1 MNILA
6 IESASTICGAA
17 LFVED
22 KLKGIEEIN
31 FPRVHSEKLPVFIDK
46 LLKDNVITVG
56 ELDGIAVSSGPG
68 SFTGLRIGMSLA
80 KGLAAS
86 TGIPLI
92 PVPTLLE
99 MNQSVGYPGDY
110 TILLYSHKNLVFHQ
124 QFKGGEPK
132 SDVECVAFESIS
144 SENIFGF
151 NLEKLIQ
158 MNSANT
164 AKPSAKY
171 VGKLA
176 ICHFKK
182 WAVTDF
188 NIVVPNY
195 ITEFNIGE
203 FKV

>member
-17 LFVED
+17 LFVDD
-22 KLKGIEEIN
+22 KLTGIEEIN
-31 FPRVHSEKLPVFIDK
+31 FPRIHSEKLPVFIDK
-46 LLKDNVITVG
+46 LLKESAVTLG
-56 ELDGIAVSSGPG
+56 GLDGIAVSSGPG

-86 TGIPLI
+86 SGIPLI
-92 PVPTLLE
+92 PVPTLTE
-99 MNQSVGYPGDY
+99 MNQSIDYPGDY

-124 QFKGGEPK
+124 QFKGGEPRG
-132 SDVECVAFESIS
+132 DVECVEFETIS
-144 SENIFGF
+144 SEIIFGF
-151 NLEKLIQ
+151 NLEKLTH
-158 MNSANT
+158 MNSEYT

-176 ICHFKK
+176 ICHFNK
-182 WAVTDF
+182 WAVTDI
-188 NIVVPNY
+188 NKVVPNY